1 MNYKIIIRKRNIG
14 TNHERYES
22 YNNYKFVA
30 DNDARALDV
39 VYAIQNKIEDKC
51 KKLLPTD
58 TCLADCLYE
67 NGRQPRHVLSGFNID
82 LSFKNI
88 KQMISVVKTENQ
100 CYNKNTRS
108 FLYSFLFIFLGMLC
122 IPFFIF
128 IFILFLFYFY
138 FQNPFLI
145 YFLSQ
150 LQNPFLF
157 RIRLQLFITATC
169 LIRIRFSFHSV
180 ANFSYVP
187 PLRSF
192 A

>member
-30 DNDARALDV
+30 DNDAKALDV

-67 NGRQPRHVLSGFNID
+67 NGRQPRHVLSCLEID

-88 KQMISVVKTENQ
+88 KQMIYVVKTE
-100 CYNKNTRS
+100 S
-108 FLYSFLFIFLGMLC
+108 
-122 IPFFIF
+122 
-128 IFILFLFYFY
+128 
-138 FQNPFLI
+138 
-145 YFLSQ
+145 
-150 LQNPFLF
+150 
-157 RIRLQLFITATC
+157 
-169 LIRIRFSFHSV
+169 
-180 ANFSYVP
+180 
-187 PLRSF
+187 
-192 A
+192 

>member
-30 DNDARALDV
+30 DNDAKALDV

-67 NGRQPRHVLSGFNID
+67 NGRQPRHVLSCLDID

-88 KQMISVVKTENQ
+88 NQMISVVKTEN
-100 CYNKNTRS
+100 
-108 FLYSFLFIFLGMLC
+108 
-122 IPFFIF
+122 
-128 IFILFLFYFY
+128 
-138 FQNPFLI
+138 
-145 YFLSQ
+145 
-150 LQNPFLF
+150 
-157 RIRLQLFITATC
+157 
-169 LIRIRFSFHSV
+169 
-180 ANFSYVP
+180 
-187 PLRSF
+187 
-192 A
+192 

>member
-30 DNDARALDV
+30 DSDARALDV

-67 NGRQPRHVLSGFNID
+67 NGRQPRHVLSCFDVD

-108 FLYSFLFIFLGMLC
+108 FLYSFLFIFFGYALHTH
-122 IPFFIF
+122 FFI
-128 IFILFLFYFY
+128 
-138 FQNPFLI
+138 FQNPFLVC
-145 YFLSQ
+145 
-150 LQNPFLF
+150 
-157 RIRLQLFITATC
+157 FI
-169 LIRIRFSFHSV
+169 S
-180 ANFSYVP
+180 
-187 PLRSF
+187 
-192 A
+192 